1 MTRTKQD
8 GEVTLATVD
17 PGDLPAFKAD
27 IEASFAVAV
36 IEEFGFRFEKV
47 MR

>member
-27 IEASFAVAV
+27 MEASFAVAV